1 MDYYGCIG
9 RAIVERSMTQPD
21 SHARLQATN
30 VDFGR
35 GFWRE
40 CRKLSGKRIDVIRG
54 QNIPHNSR
62 CIDRTLVPRG
72 IVSHKST
79 DLRLKSYRSAT
90 SVYRRGM
97 NFVADLVAYKGEVR
111 CDHKKKATYHLHWA
125 VEGNKARRVL
135 EWFVP
140 ACGVSDEQV
149 AALKRV
155 VQDGLVL
162 GVRVEIY
169 RIAE

>member
-1 MDYYGCIG
+1 M
-9 RAIVERSMTQPD
+9 ESEP
-21 SHARLQATN
+21 L
-30 VDFGR
+30 DFGR

-40 CRKLSGKRIDVIRG
+40 CRRLTGKRIDVLRD

-62 CIDRTLVPRG
+62 CIDRTLVPNG
-72 IVSHKST
+72 VVSHKST
-79 DLRLKSYRSAT
+79 DLRRKSYRSAAT
-90 SVYRRGM
+90 VYRRGM
-97 NFVADLVAYKGEVR
+97 NFVADLVAYEGEVR

-125 VEGNKARRVL
+125 LEGAEPPRVL

-140 ACGVSDEQV
+140 ALGVSEEQA

-155 VQDGLVL
+155 VQDSATL

-169 RIAE
+169 RVAE

>member
-1 MDYYGCIG
+1 MNG
-9 RAIVERSMTQPD
+9 RP
-21 SHARLQATN
+21 L
-30 VDFGR
+30 DFGA

-40 CRKLSGKRIDVIRG
+40 RRMVSGKRVDVLRS

-62 CIDRTLVPRG
+62 CIDRTLVPNG
-72 IVSHKST
+72 VVSHKST
-79 DLRLKSYRSAT
+79 DLRRKSYRSAT
-90 SVYRRGM
+90 MVYRRGM

-111 CDHKKKATYHLHWA
+111 CDHKKKATYHLNWA
-125 VEGNKARRVL
+125 LEGAEAPRVL

-140 ACGVSDEQV
+140 ASGVSDEQA

-155 VQDGLVL
+155 VQDGATV

-169 RIAE
+169 RVAE

>member
-1 MDYYGCIG
+1 MM
-9 RAIVERSMTQPD
+9 RNSAESRTPIVGT
-21 SHARLQATN
+21 AL
-30 VDFGR
+30 DFGR

-40 CRKLSGKRIDVIRG
+40 CRRLSGKRIDGLRG

-62 CIDRTLVPRG
+62 CIDRTLVPNG

-90 SVYRRGM
+90 AVYRRGM
-97 NFVADLVAYKGEVR
+97 NFVNQLVAYKGEIR
-111 CDHKKKATYHLHWA
+111 CDHKKKATYHLYWA
-125 VEGNKARRVL
+125 LEGAQASRVL

-140 ACGVSDEQV
+140 AAGVSDEQL

-155 VQDGLVL
+155 TRDAIVR
-162 GVRVEIY
+162 GVRVDIY
-169 RIAE
+169 RVAE